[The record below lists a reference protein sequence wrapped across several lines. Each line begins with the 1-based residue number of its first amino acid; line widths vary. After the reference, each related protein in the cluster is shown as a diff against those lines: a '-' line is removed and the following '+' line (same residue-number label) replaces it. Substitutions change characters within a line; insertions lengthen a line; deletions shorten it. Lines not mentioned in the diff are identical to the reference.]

1 MNKISILTVS
11 DFPDGRA
18 PENFVREM
26 VKGIA
31 TITGVPAKKVKEN
44 INWLRERI

>member
-31 TITGVPAKKVKEN
+31 TITGMDVITRLE
-44 INWLRERI
+44 